1 MWIVPRVGTER
12 RSAARTVR
20 TPSRQ
25 RSIARR
31 HGRGFTFVEL
41 LVVLLI
47 LAALMLIALP
57 RYFSAVYRS
66 RVRGCQAQIEITTT
80 ACQVFFA
87 RNKVWPTTV
96 EEMCEPTAPSWV
108 VAPPLTEVPTC
119 PFGVSYE
126 VVPILQDGTTGGAP
140 TPENPQYGVALN
152 SWDHFEG
159 SWRKA
164 LDHK

>member
-1 MWIVPRVGTER
+1 M
-12 RSAARTVR
+12 VR

-25 RSIARR
+25 RSAARR

-66 RVRGCQAQIEITTT
+66 RVRGCQAQIEITST
-80 ACQVFFA
+80 ACQVFFS
-87 RNKVWPTTV
+87 RNRVWPTTV

-108 VAPPLTEVPTC
+108 VAPPLTEVPIC
-119 PFGVSYE
+119 PFGVPYE
-126 VVPILQDGTTGGAP
+126 VIPILQDGSVGGVP
-140 TPENPQYGVALN
+140 TPDNPQVGVTLN
-152 SWDHFEG
+152 TSDHFEG
-159 SWRKA
+159 SWKKA
-164 LDHK
+164 FNHK